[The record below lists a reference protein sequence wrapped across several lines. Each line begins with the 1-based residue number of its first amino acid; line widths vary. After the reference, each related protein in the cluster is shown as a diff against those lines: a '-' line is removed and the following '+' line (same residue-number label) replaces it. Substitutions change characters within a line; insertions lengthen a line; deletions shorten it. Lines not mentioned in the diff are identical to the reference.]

1 MRLRGGGYNI
11 AQRGRLEMI
20 DEARHL
26 AQEPKYFNQSSWGVL
41 FYQTFLFFF
50 LFPGVFKKNGAI
62 NEYMRKRW
70 KGENTYGKKRR
81 NPEDKEERT
90 DQTTGNLD

>member
-1 MRLRGGGYNI
+1 
-11 AQRGRLEMI
+11 
-20 DEARHL
+20 
-26 AQEPKYFNQSSWGVL
+26 
-41 FYQTFLFFF
+41 
-50 LFPGVFKKNGAI
+50 VFKKNGTI

-70 KGENTYGKKRR
+70 KGENTYEKKRR